1 MEQAICSQLSKAQ
14 TNVSKERLY
23 RVSYL
28 LDAVVNMRCE
38 DNNLI
43 SIYEELLNSG
53 ELEATPIY
61 YIYWALV
68 LASCKPEAME
78 LLSCIEDTRYIEDTI
93 PKLTN
98 SVLLMRKIIITMDQ
112 ELSDDEFKKLVQ
124 SIPRNDRG
132 SLDNFTLMPGVE
144 KRMNLYRCLEN
155 KALISPEN
163 LTLLTHSL
171 EIIGHQKL
179 KQYVEKSV
187 LELQEYSSVP
197 STTPTPR
204 LFPRNPPNPP
214 NTGNAG

>member
-1 MEQAICSQLSKAQ
+1 MEQAMRSQLSKAQ

-68 LASCKPEAME
+68 HASCNLEANM
-78 LLSCIEDTRYIEDTI
+78 LLSYIENTK
-93 PKLTN
+93 PQLTN
-98 SVLLMRKIIITMDQ
+98 SGLLMRKIIITMDQ
-112 ELSDDEFKKLVQ
+112 ELSNDEFKKFVQ
-124 SIPRNDRG
+124 SIPPHDRG
-132 SLDNFTLMPGVE
+132 SLDNFMPGVE
-144 KRMNLYRCLEN
+144 RRMNLYRCLEN
-155 KALISPEN
+155 KTLISPEN
-163 LTLLTHSL
+163 LTLLTNSL
-171 EIIGHQKL
+171 AIIGHQKL
-179 KQYVEKSV
+179 KQYVEKSF
-187 LELQEYSSVP
+187 LELQEFSSVP
-197 STTPTPR
+197 STTPALRLLPR
-204 LFPRNPPNPP
+204 NPP